1 LYGSFSALPRPL
13 DDLALSPFFVVVAAA
28 AATGVDFAADR
39 RGCLIRPRGFGF
51 GFGVVAAA
59 ARAAAVASLRLTAFR
74 SELIFTL
81 YCNDAVST
89 DFPL

>member
-51 GFGVVAAA
+51 GVVAAA